1 MNQILKMSEKIVS
14 VVLTHQS
21 PDRVKRMC
29 DYWGLLF
36 PEYALLIAYGGSFEH
51 FEEIKGVQKVYVDD
65 LRLRTKDHQREN
77 QSYAGVFRAVSGY
90 LKGSEYEYVYF
101 TEFDQIPLCRDLLR
115 GLILEL
121 KRLGADVLFHGLEQ
135 VDGTGSAHY
144 LYHQAKDDFLASLKR
159 FSRRLDDGVVL
170 SALGFGQFWKRSAFD
185 DVAAVEDDVEVY
197 LELWIPTVAHHL
209 GYRVKNVSF
218 SKEHSTVTGDRI
230 AEIADCLEKK
240 VECLHP
246 VKTLWEE
253 NSAEYDGLWKQFFE
267 GGN

>member
-1 MNQILKMSEKIVS
+1 MNLILKMSEKIIS

-29 DYWGLLF
+29 DYWERLF
-36 PEYALLIAYGGSFEH
+36 PECALLIAYGGSFDH
-51 FEEIKGVQKVYVDD
+51 FEKIKGVQKVYIDD

-101 TEFDQIPLCRDLLR
+101 TEFDQIPLCRDLLQ
-115 GLILEL
+115 GLIREL
-121 KRLGADVLFHGLEQ
+121 KRLDADVLFHGLEQ

-144 LYHQAKDDFLASLKR
+144 LYHQAKDNFLASLRK
-159 FSRRLDDGVVL
+159 FSRRPDYRVVL
-170 SALGFGQFWKRSAFD
+170 SSLGFGQFWKRSGFD
-185 DVAAVEDDVEVY
+185 DVAALKDDVEVY

-218 SKEHSTVTGDRI
+218 SKEHSTMTGDRV
-230 AEIADCLEKK
+230 AEIKKCLEQK

-246 VKTLWEE
+246 VKTLWEK
-253 NSAEYDGLWKQFFE
+253 NSAEYDGLWRQLFE
-267 GGN
+267 AGD